1 MQYAKNIS
9 RKRFF
14 LITYCFVILNGNKNK
29 TNKKSLHCQ
38 NIAAVSLHAN
48 DLKKKSPL
56 SVCYTKN
63 PFLFHWKSNV
73 QKHSLCHF
81 DSCLVKRPG
90 SKWCFIF
97 IYLLFFQFLRS
108 VVWISDKFNEVLR
121 FQGARVP
128 SKIYLVG
135 ERYSFCCNKMFLC

>member
-48 DLKKKSPL
+48 NLKKKSPL
-56 SVCYTKN
+56 SVCYKKSFPVSLKIKCTEA
-63 PFLFHWKSNV
+63 FLM
-73 QKHSLCHF
+73 
-81 DSCLVKRPG
+81 
-90 SKWCFIF
+90 
-97 IYLLFFQFLRS
+97 
-108 VVWISDKFNEVLR
+108 
-121 FQGARVP
+121 
-128 SKIYLVG
+128 
-135 ERYSFCCNKMFLC
+135 SF